1 MAAPNE
7 MTEGLVLPLN
17 KDTSEVSEKSETT
30 HRKHHE
36 AKGNMFWFF
45 SSFINNIIAQSGLR
59 KTLICFVL

>member
-7 MTEGLVLPLN
+7 ITEGLVLPLN

-36 AKGNMFWFF
+36 AKGNMFCFF
-45 SSFINNIIAQSGLR
+45 FILH
-59 KTLICFVL
+59 K